1 MLAKR
6 NDRERTEVGGELAHR
21 SVMVREVVEAI
32 APRSGGFYLDCTLGW
47 GGHSEAILQ
56 ASGPDGC
63 VIGLDR
69 DPDAREAASERL
81 AGFGDRFTA
90 VLATFD
96 QARDVLDGHGLDG
109 VDGVVADLGVSSPQI
124 DRSERGFSFMNDG
137 PLDMRMGPD
146 TDVTAAD
153 LIECMPTDDLARLIR
168 EYGEERHARR
178 IARDISG
185 QRFTTTGELAAAVSA
200 CVPASRQ
207 RIHPATRTF
216 QALRIAVNDELG
228 QLDRLLEGLLGLL
241 KPGGRA
247 AIISFH
253 SLEDRRVKRAFRALA
268 GEGAPRDAFGHPVV
282 APRATL
288 VGRRAVQ
295 AGDDPNP
302 RARSARLRVIECV
315 RAVAEDELAE
325 C

>member
-1 MLAKR
+1 MLARRSESER
-6 NDRERTEVGGELAHR
+6 NEVSETVAHC

-32 APRSGGFYLDCTLGW
+32 APRSGGCYLDCTLGW
-47 GGHSEAILQ
+47 GGHSEALLE
-56 ASGPDGC
+56 ASGPEGR

-69 DPDAREAASERL
+69 DPDAREAACERL
-81 AGFGDRFTA
+81 ARFGGRFEA
-90 VLATFD
+90 VLSTFD
-96 QARDVLDGHGLDG
+96 QARGVLDGQGLDG

-124 DRSERGFSFMNDG
+124 DRAERGFSFMNDG

-146 TDVTAAD
+146 AGVTAAD
-153 LIECMPTDDLARLIR
+153 LIEGMPAEDLARLIR
-168 EYGEERHARR
+168 EYGEERHAWR
-178 IARDISG
+178 IARDIAG
-185 QRFTTTGELAAAVSA
+185 RRFETTGELAAAVSA
-200 CVPASRQ
+200 CVPPSRQ

-228 QLDRLLEGLLGLL
+228 QLDRLLDGLVGLLN
-241 KPGGRA
+241 PGGRA

-268 GEGAPRDAFGHPVV
+268 GEGAPRDAYGHPMV
-282 APRATL
+282 APGATL
-288 VGRRAVQ
+288 VGRKAVK

-302 RARSARLRVIECV
+302 RARSARLRVLERV